1 MRVWDTVSRAL
12 EAWLDAG
19 QVLGPRYVLE
29 VSSPGIE
36 RPLRWREHWERFRGQ
51 VVNVRLRGRGRRQA
65 TIVDVLDERDA
76 VVLAFAE
83 GASEEIPLEQVQD
96 ASLAVDW
103 ETVEREAR
111 RDRDNDQETEQSKES
126 G

>member
-1 MRVWDTVSRAL
+1 VSRAL
-12 EAWLDAG
+12 EAWLDAA

-51 VVNVRLRGRGRRQA
+51 AVSVRLRGRGRRQA
-65 TIVDVLDERDA
+65 TIVDVLAGRDA

-83 GASEEIPLEQVQD
+83 GSSEEISLDEVQD
-96 ASLAVDW
+96 ATLVVDW
-103 ETVEREAR
+103 DAVEREAR
-111 RDRDNDQETEQSKES
+111 HDRDNDRETKQSKES